1 MRKFLAVLII
11 MAIPALGLATETADI
26 TEIQETV
33 MVDQEVVPETVV
45 VDQDKTQ
52 EVLEVDPEVQEIID
66 TEVLGDVQEAESF
79 DFSSMMGIGIGL
91 LLALSLAITYLLR
104 FRKPE
109 GYKDS

>member
-33 MVDQEVVPETVV
+33 VVDQEVVPETVV

-79 DFSSMMGIGIGL
+79 DFSSMMGGL